1 MHGRGGR
8 VGGLHGVDQ
17 AQEQVVVLRAVT
29 FAALAAGLLVQRLFE
44 HGQVADIV
52 AGHQVFRRIVRLE
65 VRDMGALRRFA
76 EQRFVAVQE
85 SRAGGG
91 RRPAHLVHGV
101 RGQQVVVVGQRQ
113 VGPGGQRRGGVGV
126 GGDAFVF
133 DLAVDDAGV
142 GRRARL
148 CQLAHAGVGGVGG
161 VGKHKLP
168 ARAGLGLDAVEEG
181 VQERFRGVVQR
192 RQDADERE
200 GGRIRRALGRQR
212 AFGRPVPRA
221 FAQQPPPEKA
231 RRAPQHGGQALFAGQ
246 RAGIAEQFLDSF
258 GLQVH
263 SVRPSCTGRSTE
275 G

>member
-1 MHGRGGR
+1 
-8 VGGLHGVDQ
+8 
-17 AQEQVVVLRAVT
+17 
-29 FAALAAGLLVQRLFE
+29 
-44 HGQVADIV
+44 
-52 AGHQVFRRIVRLE
+52 
-65 VRDMGALRRFA
+65 MGALRRFA

-113 VGPGGQRRGGVGV
+113 IGPGGQRRGGVGV

-148 CQLAHAGVGGVGG
+148 RQLAHAGVGGVGG

-200 GGRIRRALGRQR
+200 GGRICRALGRQR